1 MKKEIKGENVT
12 NKNLVTIKIKQRK
25 EPITGLYVNHD
36 NNWVAVLEN
45 TYDYVLDGYTFI
57 NREWIDHFHIETD
70 RIADYIFS
78 NSKYF
83 LPLYLI
89 KIKRNSLRYGNTK
102 LINFGLEK

>member
-45 TYDYVLDGYTFI
+45 TYD
-57 NREWIDHFHIETD
+57 
-70 RIADYIFS
+70 
-78 NSKYF
+78 
-83 LPLYLI
+83 
-89 KIKRNSLRYGNTK
+89 
-102 LINFGLEK
+102 

>member
-70 RIADYIFS
+70 SRLYIFQLKMGAHKFYAS
-78 NSKYF
+78 ISSRF
-83 LPLYLI
+83 I
-89 KIKRNSLRYGNTK
+89 
-102 LINFGLEK
+102 